1 MVRVL
6 LTGAG
11 GFLGGHVLRQLV
23 DQGVAVVAL
32 CRDDAS
38 EARLRDLGADTAR
51 GDLADG
57 ASLAAALGANTDSI
71 FHMAADTS
79 SWKLANA
86 AQTRTNVAGTANLV
100 AAARDAGV
108 RRFVHTSSVAAF
120 GRVEHSALFEA
131 LPRLGIESWIN
142 YERTKAAAELIVRD
156 AGRSGWF
163 ETAILNPSHILGP
176 GDRRGWARLFLM
188 IDRGKLPGAPPGAGA
203 FADVREVARAH
214 VAAWRHPGN
223 GESWLLGGAQATFL
237 DLIGRIAAELGRP
250 APKRA
255 MPLGL
260 LKAYAKLSELASY
273 VTRRAPALTPEAVA
287 LTSRNLRVDC
297 RKAEAQLDYRMPP
310 LEILIR
316 DTIDGLRN
324 EGLLQAR

>member
-32 CRDDAS
+32 CRDDAT

-51 GDLADG
+51 GDLADR

-86 AQTRTNVAGTANLV
+86 AQTRTNVDGTSNLV
-100 AAARDAGV
+100 AAAREAGV

-131 LPRLGIESWIN
+131 LPRLGLESWIN
-142 YERTKAAAELIVRD
+142 YERTKAAGELIVRD
-156 AGRSGWF
+156 AGRHGWF
-163 ETAILNPSHILGP
+163 ETATLNPAHILGP
-176 GDRRGWARLFLM
+176 GDRRNWARLFLM
-188 IDRGKLPGAPPGAGA
+188 IDQGKLPGAPPGAGV

-214 VAAWRHPGN
+214 VAAWRYAGS
-223 GESWLLGGAQATFL
+223 GESWLLGGVPATFL
-237 DLIGRIAAELGRP
+237 ELIQRIAAELGRA

-255 MPLGL
+255 LPITP
-260 LKAYAKLSELASY
+260 LKAYAKLAELASY
-273 VTRRAPALTPEAVA
+273 ATRRAPSLTPEAVA
-287 LTSRNLRVDC
+287 LTSHNLRVDS

-310 LEILIR
+310 LDLLIR
-316 DTIDGLRN
+316 DTLDWLRN
-324 EGLLQAR
+324 EGLLQSR